1 MNKCEYIKNKIDLNI
16 YYKLLLYYILLT
28 YNIMDKFKAFEKLS
42 FIITEEIIEPSI
54 FDLDVDF
61 YEYEEYDSDSTESI
75 DIDYMNH
82 IVTKEDIKKS
92 PIKINK
98 RAQTIYEIKL
108 KEVIDEKKKINRS
121 QSLIIIKSKLK
132 SFFNRIF

>member
-1 MNKCEYIKNKIDLNI
+1 MLNFE
-16 YYKLLLYYILLT
+16 
-28 YNIMDKFKAFEKLS
+28 KFKELTLIIKEEK
-42 FIITEEIIEPSI
+42 IEPSI
-54 FDLDVDF
+54 FDLDIDF
-61 YEYEEYDSDSTESI
+61 YEYDSDSTESV

-82 IVTKEDIKKS
+82 IVTKEDIRKS
-92 PIKINK
+92 PIKINQ

-108 KEVIDEKKKINRS
+108 KEVINEKKKIERS